1 MSKPRIPIVING
13 IDFSLAME
21 RTGWAVEYEERS
33 GNNAFLSLAGTYDYD
48 ILALVPTIYCPLNAL
63 WGDEIKQLRSAALS
77 SVYVPVYTLD
87 LDSGEAIN
95 GYFHATFGRISVP
108 LITQTGYMVKDGTVL
123 TLRGR

>member
-1 MSKPRIPIVING
+1 MSKPRIPMVING
-13 IDFSLAME
+13 INFSKAMQ

-48 ILALVPTIYCPLNAL
+48 ILAFVPTIYCPLNAL
-63 WGDEIKQLRSAALS
+63 WIDELKQLRTAALS
-77 SVYVPVYTLD
+77 SVFVPVNTLD
-87 LDSGEAIN
+87 LDTGAAIT

-108 LITQTGYMVKDGTVL
+108 LITSTGYMAQDGAVL